1 MPPFALLPPP
11 IDQYRCRQLRRDFTP
26 VIDDFTQA
34 ATSHEPAGGKT
45 LLSMTGA
52 SFCITKSLTLFEPLA
67 KFSSPWVK

>member
-1 MPPFALLPPP
+1 
-11 IDQYRCRQLRRDFTP
+11 

-52 SFCITKSLTLFEPLA
+52 SFCIIKSLTLVEPLA

>member
-11 IDQYRCRQLRRDFTP
+11 IDQYRCRPLRRDFTP

-52 SFCITKSLTLFEPLA
+52 SFASQNRYLYLSLSQ
-67 KFSSPWVK
+67 KFHHLG